1 MILACWIA
9 DRSSTYHD
17 VKESCDIGS
26 CHGFILFNFWPQTR
40 LLFSQFAVSR
50 QLIYSQGAHMVR
62 KSMNAWLFSICVALC
77 TAILPGI
84 GTAKEGIPAFSVPD
98 SIGKQSEPSQQPQP
112 LPDSLKN
119 SENHETLAGIDD
131 SQVKRG
137 PVQEL
142 GKPAQSKVNEETPSG
157 AVGISA
163 FIDRMEDNID
173 LFSRKIVEIFY
184 GRKVASQ
191 IFSEWFQMLLT
202 KEGHEHLIRILVAI
216 LGLLL
221 AGIASERFFKRY
233 AYGVYKRIIRAET
246 TSDGVTVFTR
256 NKLLMIDLT
265 AVTVFATATTVIY
278 FAFFNYSE
286 TTRWIFITYLAIVL
300 IIKGVCL
307 LARFFLSPND
317 ASSRLIKLSSESATM
332 IYRWITR
339 ITAVGVSGLLIG
351 EFLELQGMS
360 EELDEL
366 VQGLAGTIVIAM
378 MIYLI
383 VAYRQPVTAMIFKD
397 RSDDAAEA
405 TRTPS
410 LVAAL
415 WHIPTIIYLILVWF
429 SWLFYLVVRQ
439 ADVIIPI
446 LVTLGSVP
454 LYWMCNRLVQKLFRS
469 VSAALQIPNETL
481 PPEEKE
487 ARRESGEAPEQ
498 KMVNPF
504 RERTVG
510 SRFAP
515 FLSRAL
521 SVAIALV
528 IGCWLLQL
536 WGIFP
541 GLGDAVMLAVLE
553 ILLTVSMAFVG
564 WRWIE
569 LAIERRVSKV
579 QAGQEEAGSGSRVVT
594 ILQILRKFILI
605 ILLSVVGLIVLSTI
619 GIDIKPLLA
628 GAGVIGLAFGLGTQ
642 SLIKDIVSGMFF
654 LMDDAFRIGDYIE
667 SGKIKGTV
675 ESIHIRSLKLR
686 HSRGMIHTVPFS
698 QLGSVTNFSRDY
710 LVSKIE
716 FRVPYGT
723 DINKVKKL
731 VKKINEGV
739 EQDKDLGP
747 NLLSPIK
754 SIGVKGFD
762 ELGLIMAVKFS
773 SKPSRQSELRRYV
786 LQGLQES
793 FGKHGLEFAH
803 RHVVVRLPEGAA
815 AEKHET
821 SVMPPDGP
829 NQPPPKEILSA
840 GAAAAITAALSEAEN
855 KEK

>member
-1 MILACWIA
+1 
-9 DRSSTYHD
+9 
-17 VKESCDIGS
+17 
-26 CHGFILFNFWPQTR
+26 
-40 LLFSQFAVSR
+40 
-50 QLIYSQGAHMVR
+50 
-62 KSMNAWLFSICVALC
+62 MNAWLISICVALC
-77 TAILPGI
+77 TAISPSI
-84 GTAKEGIPAFSVPD
+84 GTAKEGIPTFTVLD
-98 SIGKQSEPSQQPQP
+98 FRGKQSEPSQQPQSF
-112 LPDSLKN
+112 PDSREN
-119 SENHETLAGIDD
+119 SENHENIAGIDD
-131 SQVKRG
+131 SQAKRA

-142 GKPAQSKVNEETPSG
+142 SKPVQSKINDEAPSG
-157 AVGISA
+157 PDGISA
-163 FIDRMEDNID
+163 YIDRMEDNID
-173 LFSRKIVEIFY
+173 LFSRRIVELLS
-184 GRKVASQ
+184 GRKVVFQ
-191 IFSEWFQMLLT
+191 IFSEWFQMLST
-202 KEGHEHLIRILVAI
+202 REGHEHLIQILVAI

-221 AGIASERFFKRY
+221 AGIGSERFFKRY
-233 AYGVYKRIIRAET
+233 VYGVYKRIIPAET
-246 TSDGVTVFTR
+246 TSDCITVFLP
-256 NKLLMIDLT
+256 NKLLMIDLI

-300 IIKGVCL
+300 IIRGVSL
-307 LARFFLSPND
+307 LVRFFLSPND
-317 ASSRLIKLSSESATM
+317 DSSRLIKLSSESAVM

-351 EFLELQGMS
+351 ELLELQGMS

-366 VQGLAGTIVIAM
+366 VQGLAGTIVLSM

-397 RSDDAAEA
+397 RSDDVAEA
-405 TRTPS
+405 ARTTS

-454 LYWMCNRLVQKLFRS
+454 LYWICNRLVQKLFRS

-487 ARRESGEAPEQ
+487 ARPEGDEAPEQ
-498 KMVNPF
+498 KMESPF

-521 SVAIALV
+521 NFAIALV

-536 WGIFP
+536 WGISP
-541 GLGDAVMLAVLE
+541 GLADAIMLAVLK
-553 ILLTVSMAFVG
+553 ILLAVSLSFVV

-569 LAIERRVSKV
+569 LAIEKRVSRV
-579 QAGQEEAGSGSRVVT
+579 PAVQEEDGSGSRVVT

-605 ILLSVVGLIVLSTI
+605 ILLSVVGLIVLSAI

-654 LMDDAFRIGDYIE
+654 LMDDAFRIGDYVE
-667 SGKIKGTV
+667 TGKIKGTV

-686 HSRGMIHTVPFS
+686 HPRGMIHTVPFS

-739 EQDKDLGP
+739 ERDEDLGP

-754 SIGVKGFD
+754 SIGVTGFD
-762 ELGLIMAVKFS
+762 DSGLIMAVKFS
-773 SKPSRQSELRRYV
+773 TKPSRQSELQRYV

-815 AEKHET
+815 AEKHDT
-821 SVMPPDGP
+821 SVMPPVGP
-829 NQPPPKEILSA
+829 TQTPPKEILSA
-840 GAAAAITAALSEAEN
+840 GAAAAITVALAEDET